1 MAKPNYITDRDAV
14 SNLLEE
20 INAQRW
26 RFGYTTQASFG
37 EVLEV
42 SQVTAG
48 KYLKEPEGMTLSV
61 LRRMVKALKPNPMI
75 VLKALGYTDTEIK
88 KFTKEGVQQ

>member
-1 MAKPNYITDRDAV
+1 MAKPNYIADRDAV
-14 SNLLEE
+14 NNLLEE

-37 EVLEV
+37 EALEV

-48 KYLKEPEGMTLSV
+48 KYLKEPGGMTLTV
-61 LRRMVKALKPNPMI
+61 LRKMVRALKPNPGI
-75 VLKALGYTDTEIK
+75 VLKALGYTDSDIR
-88 KFTKEGVQQ
+88 KFMKEAEQ